1 MEEEKLSAGAEATES
16 ATKTRKT
23 RKTRTQSVTMRTTKK
38 TWTREIARPPPIA
51 RTKNISTMKERTSEG
66 EKRGRRR
73 R

>member
-23 RKTRTQSVTMRTTKK
+23 RTQSVTMKTTKK